1 MVQAHANARDL
12 TIKMDNSK
20 RKNERNKKRT
30 NIIQTK

>member
-1 MVQAHANARDL
+1 MVQAHANAHDF